1 MGAVGAAMMLV
12 FFTART
18 VRGSTDDSSKVC
30 STAAKPDGRDY
41 ALWTLDLGKDSYI
54 RQIIVTTTENNE
66 DQDIAKNMV
75 VCVVPSYHQGVEL
88 WNGDIID
95 WTQPSEITDC
105 TLDNFPAFLCEKN
118 DGYPKTTETFDF
130 NTYGH
135 IYGQYVVIF
144 AKNFDLCQEL
154 SEVKPVMLCQVDKHC
169 PAGYNCVDGACTEEE

>member
-105 TLDNFPAFLCEKN
+105 TLDNFPASLCEKN
-118 DGYPKTTETFDF
+118 EYTDGYPQTTETFDF
-130 NTYGH
+130 SRSWPGFPSP
-135 IYGQYVVIF
+135 IPSRGQYVVIF
-144 AKNFDLCQEL
+144 AESMLELCVQ
-154 SEVKPVMLCQVDKHC
+154 VKP
-169 PAGYNCVDGACTEEE
+169 E